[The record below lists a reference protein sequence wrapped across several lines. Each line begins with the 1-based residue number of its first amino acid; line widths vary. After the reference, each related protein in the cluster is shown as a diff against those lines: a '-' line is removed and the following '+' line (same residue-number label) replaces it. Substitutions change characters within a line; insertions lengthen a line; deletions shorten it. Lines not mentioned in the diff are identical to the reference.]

1 VTGFLEIDDAEPAL
15 AFSPLV
21 RGDEKS
27 LAWIGE
33 HHGIPIYQS
42 P

>member
-1 VTGFLEIDDAEPAL
+1 VIAFREVDDADPAL

-21 RGDEKS
+21 RGVEKTM
-27 LAWIGE
+27 AA
-33 HHGIPIYQS
+33 S

>member
-1 VTGFLEIDDAEPAL
+1 MIAFGELNDADPAL
-15 AFSPLV
+15 AFSPLM
-21 RGDEKS
+21 RGVEKTF
-27 LAWIGE
+27 AWIGE